1 LFPAIAVA
9 QALSRNAPETQL
21 LYVGRRG
28 GIEEQVIPRYNI
40 PMETIVAA
48 KLDMDDVWRNWRV
61 PLILPRALA
70 QAVRIIRRF
79 RPDAVLGTGGYV
91 SVPLILTAAGMR
103 VPVVLQEQNALP
115 GRATRL
121 LSRVARVVATSYP
134 DSAGLHARTVETGT
148 PVRVEFTQ
156 PRTSFPA
163 RPRSIVVL
171 GGSQGARRIN
181 QAIADALPALLQRPE
196 VTVVHQTG
204 AADLESMRAGR
215 AGLPPAAADRYE
227 PLAFIDDLAP
237 RIRTADLV
245 VSRAGASTLSEVS
258 AIGVPMLLVPY
269 PYAGGHQRLNV
280 NRFVDAGAALM
291 ISDDACNGPR
301 LLTDITSLMEDPA
314 RYSKMVSAMRSL
326 GRPRAADDVAGL
338 LLKAAQHR

>member
-28 GIEEQVIPRYNI
+28 GIEAQVIPRYNI

-48 KLDMDDVWRNWRV
+48 KLDMEEVWRNWSV
-61 PLILPRALA
+61 PFILPRALA

-134 DSAGLHARTVETGT
+134 ESAGLHARTVETGT

-156 PRTSFPA
+156 PRTRFPA
-163 RPRSIVVL
+163 SPRSILVL

-181 QAIADALPALLQRPE
+181 QAVADALPALLQRPAIG
-196 VTVVHQTG
+196 VVHQTG
-204 AADLESMRAGR
+204 AADLDSMRARR
-215 AGLPPAAADRYE
+215 AGLPAAAVDRYE
-227 PLAFIDDLAP
+227 PLGFIDDLAP
-237 RIRTADLV
+237 RIRAADLV

-280 NRFVDAGAALM
+280 NRFVDTGAALT
-291 ISDDACNGPR
+291 IADDACDGPR
-301 LLTDITSLMEDPA
+301 LLAEITSLIEDPA